1 MIRLQFLGAAG
12 TVTGSKY
19 LVQGAGASLLVDCGL
34 FQGYKQLRLRNWAP
48 LPVAPP
54 TLHAVLLT
62 HAHIDHSG
70 YLPLLVRNG
79 FRGRVRCTESTY
91 ELCRILLPDSAYLQE
106 EQAEHANRH
115 GWSKHHPALPLY
127 TREDAKRALKQFS
140 PVAFD
145 EPFEAHAGI
154 IARFRPAGHILGASS
169 LTLELAR
176 RTLAFSGDLG
186 RPDDPVMYP
195 PKPIER
201 ADLLVLESTYGDRL
215 HDPSDGL
222 DELGGEISRTAARGG
237 TIVVPTFAVGRAQAL
252 LLYLHRLKASGAIP
266 ATLPIYL
273 DSPMAR
279 NATDIYLKAKGE
291 HRLTDAD
298 CRAIAK
304 VARIVN
310 KPEESKALDQS
321 EWPKV
326 ILSASGMASGGR
338 VLHHIRRFAPDPRSL
353 IFFTGFQA
361 GGTRGDAMLKGAR
374 EVKIHGAYVPVRAK
388 VRNFDSLSAH
398 ADRVEIVQWLRHFE
412 RAPGQVFLTH
422 GEPAACD
429 ALRKH
434 IAEALGWEAQ
444 VPDHLSTVNLPGR
457 PAGT

>member
-12 TVTGSKY
+12 TVTGSRY

-34 FQGYKQLRLRNWAP
+34 FQGYKHLRLRNWAP
-48 LPVAPP
+48 LPVAPA

-145 EPFEAHAGI
+145 KPFEAHAGI
-154 IARFRPAGHILGASS
+154 TARFRPAGHILGAAS

-186 RPDDPVMYP
+186 RPDDPVMHP
-195 PKPIER
+195 PRPIER

-222 DELGGEISRTAARGG
+222 DELGREISRAAARGG
-237 TIVVPTFAVGRAQAL
+237 TIIVPTFAVGRAQAL

-266 ATLPIYL
+266 AALPVYL

-279 NATDIYLKAKGE
+279 NATDIYLRAKGE

-326 ILSASGMASGGR
+326 ILSGSGMASGGR
-338 VLHHIRRFAPDPRSL
+338 VLHHIRRFAPDARSL

-361 GGTRGDAMLKGAR
+361 GGTRGEAMLKGAR

-412 RAPGQVFLTH
+412 RAPGQIFLTH
-422 GEPAACD
+422 GEPAASD

-444 VPDHLSTVNLPGR
+444 VPDHLATVSLH
-457 PAGT
+457 